1 MPLLVCPELP
11 TAVHALAYLYSVLA
25 PRWTATNYGV
35 PALFAHSQGCK
46 QVVVKRKEEAE
57 IWGEGHTWTAACSQ
71 ALNATRPI
79 KKLLPDG
86 STTYF
91 L

>member
-1 MPLLVCPELP
+1 MPLVVCPELP
-11 TAVHALAYLYSVLA
+11 TAIHALAYLYSVLA
-25 PRWTATNYGV
+25 PRWTATNYGT
-35 PALFAHSQGCK
+35 PALLASEECK
-46 QVVVKRKEEAE
+46 QVVVKRKQEAE
-57 IWGEGHTWTAACSQ
+57 VWGEGTTWTAACSQ

-86 STTYF
+86 SVTYF